1 MATRSWW
8 GWGNR
13 EDAVTGREREALTK
27 RVAALLPT
35 ADLTVHDAPDP
46 TSLEVPARRVRV
58 PDSLA
63 TLATLASEDL
73 GDRVA
78 HGSGQAF
85 RDVVRNLL
93 GRVDQVP
100 VKYCG
105 HAPSRTWSTS
115 WTGVRARASPWCRS
129 AAGRRW
135 WAVSNPRCLRRG
147 RGPRHRRMDRIVEL
161 DRTSRAARIQ
171 AGILGPALEAGLRP
185 EGLTL
190 RHFPQSFE
198 FSTLGG
204 WLATRAGGHYA
215 TVYTHIDDMVESMR
229 VVTPA
234 GINPGVL
241 IDPAPRLPAPVA
253 R

>member
-1 MATRSWW
+1 LRPRA
-8 GWGNR
+8 
-13 EDAVTGREREALTK
+13 E
-27 RVAALLPT
+27 
-35 ADLTVHDAPDP
+35 
-46 TSLEVPARRVRV
+46 
-58 PDSLA
+58 
-63 TLATLASEDL
+63 
-73 GDRVA
+73 
-78 HGSGQAF
+78 Q
-85 RDVVRNLL
+85 DVVDIL
-93 GRVDQVP
+93 
-100 VKYCG
+100 
-105 HAPSRTWSTS
+105 
-115 WTGVRARASPWCRS
+115 ARASPWCRS

-135 WAVSNPRCLRRG
+135 WAVSNPDAPTPTPGPWPSTPAAWTGSWNSTAPAGQRG
-147 RGPRHRRMDRIVEL
+147 FK
-161 DRTSRAARIQ
+161 RASGSG
-171 AGILGPALEAGLRP
+171 AGSGLRP

-190 RHFPQSFE
+190 RHFPRSFE